1 MGRQALK
8 YTGALIGLYL
18 VSAYASGFGRAFIDG
33 ANGTATVIKTLQA
46 R

>member
-8 YTGALIGLYL
+8 WTGGLIGLYL
-18 VSAYASGFGRAFIDG
+18 VAKNARSIGSFFSSAGSAGSG
-33 ANGTATVIKTLQA
+33 VIKTLQG